1 MSKEERKIVG
11 NNIDPELEKL
21 FEATS
26 NLVVPP
32 SKLGKEAAW
41 DKLMQTIEQ
50 EEVNETKVVKFS
62 YAKIIYSIAAV
73 IIVFMTIATL
83 TYRFAQVKVVSPK
96 GEIALSILPDGSELK
111 LNADSEIEYRK
122 YGWLSN
128 RVVNL
133 SGEGYFNV
141 KNGNSFI
148 VNAGVDRRVT
158 VTGTEFNV
166 FSRESLFEVK
176 CFEGSVVVE
185 TPMKSKISIEK
196 GNGISVKEL
205 EVVPIQFN
213 ADSISTPTWI
223 NGEFFFNN
231 AKLDEVFDEINRQF
245 NVTITTSGFD
255 PQSRVYTGYF
265 QRTDLKQALDLVCLP
280 MGLKYTISSDNK
292 SVNIIFENK

>member
-11 NNIDPELEKL
+11 NNIDPKLEKL

-32 SKLGKEAAW
+32 SKLGKEATW
-41 DKLMQTIEQ
+41 DKLMQAIEQ
-50 EEVNETKVVKFS
+50 EEVIEIKVVKFS
-62 YAKIIYSIAAV
+62 YTKIIYSIAAV
-73 IIVFMTIATL
+73 IIVLMTIATL
-83 TYRFAQVKVVSPK
+83 TYRFAQVKVISPK

-133 SGEGYFNV
+133 SGEAYFKV
-141 KNGNSFI
+141 TKGNSFA
-148 VNAGVDRRVT
+148 VTAGVDRKVT

-176 CFEGSVVVE
+176 CFEGSVIVE
-185 TPMKSKISIEK
+185 TPLKSKISIEK
-196 GNGISVKEL
+196 GKGISVKKTEEL
-205 EVVPIQFN
+205 PLKFD
-213 ADSISTPTWI
+213 ADSVSTPTWI

-231 AKLDEVFDEINRQF
+231 TKLDEVFDEINRQF

-265 QRTDLKQALDLVCLP
+265 QRTELNQALDLVCLP
-280 MGLKYTISSDNK
+280 MSLKYTISPDNK
-292 SVNIIFENK
+292 SVNIIFENR